1 MKARIIMLLL
11 VNLSCTLFAQ
21 KNDTELLSINN
32 QLSEMSPT
40 GREIQEQSGLKIVCE
55 RIEEDGFASAYESYS
70 FSIENNTDHSISEPQ
85 WTYTLPLKGGGEFI
99 IATSPNDIFTIP
111 IVESKD
117 LYDIDADHC
126 ISGRIVFRGIIDG
139 EEAIVSYN
147 IMLDLKPHIISYS
160 EIIKTVNETNTAYS
174 IDFTVR
180 YVGSDFLRVGVR
192 EEYSPSLI
200 MQTIEEPL
208 VAHVHRSS
216 INAFNYAWV
225 WLHVYNE
232 YGEDEITI
240 TLKNLI
246 GDSDI
251 TGVQTIHSDFV
262 NASVIKIYTKE
273 GKYMMQITDW
283 DNLKELNQEIYILQ
297 LCNKEGIPFKTIK
310 YLKGQ

>member
-21 KNDTELLSINN
+21 KNDTESLPINS

-40 GREIQEQSGLKIVCE
+40 GREIQEQSGLKIVCG
-55 RIEEDGFASAYESYS
+55 RIEEDGFASAYESYN
-70 FSIENNTDHSISEPQ
+70 FSIENNTNHSISEPQ
-85 WTYTLPLKGGGEFI
+85 WTYTLPLKGGGETI
-99 IATSPNDIFTIP
+99 IATSQNDIFTIP

-126 ISGRIVFRGIIDG
+126 ISGKIVFSCFIDG
-139 EEAIVSYN
+139 EESVASYN

-180 YVGSDFLRVGVR
+180 YVGSDFLEVGVR
-192 EEYSPSLI
+192 EEYSPFLEI
-200 MQTIEEPL
+200 QTIEEAL
-208 VAHVHRSS
+208 VAHVCRSG
-216 INAFNYAWV
+216 INTFDCAWV

-240 TLKNLI
+240 TLE
-246 GDSDI
+246 SDI
-251 TGVQTIHSDFV
+251 TGIQTIHSDFV
-262 NASVIKIYTKE
+262 NASVINIYTKE
-273 GKYMMQITDW
+273 GKYMMQITNW
-283 DNLKELNQEIYILQ
+283 DDLKELNQEIYILQ

-310 YLKGQ
+310 YLKG

>member
-1 MKARIIMLLL
+1 MKTRIIMLLL
-11 VNLSCTLFAQ
+11 ISLSCTLFAQ

-40 GREIQEQSGLKIVCE
+40 GREIHEQSGLKIVCE

-70 FSIENNTDHSISEPQ
+70 FSIENNTDHSITEPQ

-117 LYDIDADHC
+117 LYDIDVDHC

-180 YVGSDFLRVGVR
+180 YVGSDFLEVGVR
-192 EEYSPSLI
+192 EEYSPFLEI
-200 MQTIEEPL
+200 QTIEEPF
-208 VAHVHRSS
+208 VAHVRRSG
-216 INAFNYAWV
+216 INTFDCAWV

-297 LCNKEGIPFKTIK
+297 LCNKDGIPFKTIK

>member
-1 MKARIIMLLL
+1 M
-11 VNLSCTLFAQ
+11 
-21 KNDTELLSINN
+21 
-32 QLSEMSPT
+32 
-40 GREIQEQSGLKIVCE
+40 
-55 RIEEDGFASAYESYS
+55 
-70 FSIENNTDHSISEPQ
+70 
-85 WTYTLPLKGGGEFI
+85 KGGGEFI

-139 EEAIVSYN
+139 EESVVSYN

-180 YVGSDFLRVGVR
+180 YVGSDFLEVGVR
-192 EEYSPSLI
+192 EEYSPFLEI
-200 MQTIEEPL
+200 QTIEEPL
-208 VAHVHRSS
+208 VAYVRRSG
-216 INAFNYAWV
+216 INTFDCAWV

-232 YGEDEITI
+232 YGEDEVII
-240 TLKNLI
+240 TLE
-246 GDSDI
+246 SDI

>member
-11 VNLSCTLFAQ
+11 ISLSCTLFAQ
-21 KNDTELLSINN
+21 KNDTESLPINSRF
-32 QLSEMSPT
+32 SEISPV
-40 GREIQEQSGLKIVCE
+40 GREVQEQSGLKIVCE
-55 RIEEDGFASAYESYS
+55 RIEEDGFASAYESYN
-70 FSIENNTDHSISEPQ
+70 FSIENNTVHPISEPQ

-111 IVESKD
+111 IVGSKD

-139 EEAIVSYN
+139 EESIVSYN
-147 IMLDLKPHIISYS
+147 IMLDLKPRIISYS

-180 YVGSDFLRVGVR
+180 YVGSDFLEVGVR
-192 EEYSPSLI
+192 EEYSPFLEI
-200 MQTIEEPL
+200 QTIEEPF
-208 VAHVHRSS
+208 VAHVRRSG
-216 INAFNYAWV
+216 INTFDCAWV

-232 YGEDEITI
+232 YGEDEVII
-240 TLKNLI
+240 TLE
-246 GDSDI
+246 SDI

-297 LCNKEGIPFKTIK
+297 LCNKDGIPFKTIK

>member
-21 KNDTELLSINN
+21 KNDTESLPINS

-40 GREIQEQSGLKIVCE
+40 GREIQEQSGLKIVCG
-55 RIEEDGFASAYESYS
+55 RIEEDGFASAYESYN
-70 FSIENNTDHSISEPQ
+70 FSIENNTNHSISEPQ
-85 WTYTLPLKGGGEFI
+85 WTYTLPLKSGGETI
-99 IATSPNDIFTIP
+99 IATSQNDIFTIP

-126 ISGRIVFRGIIDG
+126 ISGRIVFSCIIDG
-139 EEAIVSYN
+139 EESVASYN

-180 YVGSDFLRVGVR
+180 YVGSDFLEVGVR
-192 EEYSPSLI
+192 EEYSPFLEI
-200 MQTIEEPL
+200 QTIEEPL
-208 VAHVHRSS
+208 VAHVCRSG
-216 INAFNYAWV
+216 INTFDCAWV

-232 YGEDEITI
+232 YGEDEVII
-240 TLKNLI
+240 TLE
-246 GDSDI
+246 SDI

-273 GKYMMQITDW
+273 GKYMMQITNW
-283 DNLKELNQEIYILQ
+283 DDLKELNQEIYILQ

>member
-21 KNDTELLSINN
+21 KNDTESLPINS

-40 GREIQEQSGLKIVCE
+40 GREIQEQSGLKIVCG
-55 RIEEDGFASAYESYS
+55 RIEEDGFASAYESYN
-70 FSIENNTDHSISEPQ
+70 FSIENNTDHFISEPQ
-85 WTYTLPLKGGGEFI
+85 WTYTLPLKGGGETI
-99 IATSPNDIFTIP
+99 IATSQNDIFTIP

-126 ISGRIVFRGIIDG
+126 ISGKIVFSCFIDG
-139 EEAIVSYN
+139 EESVASYN

-180 YVGSDFLRVGVR
+180 YVGSDFLEVGVR
-192 EEYSPSLI
+192 EEYSPFLEI
-200 MQTIEEPL
+200 QTIEEPL
-208 VAHVHRSS
+208 VAHVCRSG
-216 INAFNYAWV
+216 INTFDCAWV

-232 YGEDEITI
+232 YGEDEVII
-240 TLKNLI
+240 TLE
-246 GDSDI
+246 SDI
-251 TGVQTIHSDFV
+251 TGIQTIHSDFV
-262 NASVIKIYTKE
+262 NASVINIYTKE
-273 GKYMMQITDW
+273 GKYMMQITNW
-283 DNLKELNQEIYILQ
+283 DDLKELNQEIYILQ

-310 YLKGQ
+310 YLKG

>member
-1 MKARIIMLLL
+1 MKTRIIMLLL
-11 VNLSCTLFAQ
+11 ISLSCTLFAQ
-21 KNDTELLSINN
+21 RNDTESLPINS
-32 QLSEMSPT
+32 QLSGISST

-85 WTYTLPLKGGGEFI
+85 WTYTLPLKGGGESI

-232 YGEDEITI
+232 YGEDEVII
-240 TLKNLI
+240 TLE
-246 GDSDI
+246 SDI

-273 GKYMMQITDW
+273 GKYMMQITNW
-283 DNLKELNQEIYILQ
+283 DDLKELNQEIYILQ

>member
-21 KNDTELLSINN
+21 KNDTESLPINS

-40 GREIQEQSGLKIVCE
+40 GREIQEQSGLKIVCG
-55 RIEEDGFASAYESYS
+55 RIEEDGFASAYESYN
-70 FSIENNTDHSISEPQ
+70 FSIENNTDHFISEPQ
-85 WTYTLPLKGGGEFI
+85 WTYTLPLKGGGETI
-99 IATSPNDIFTIP
+99 IATSQNDIFTIP

-126 ISGRIVFRGIIDG
+126 ISGRIVFSCIIDG
-139 EEAIVSYN
+139 EESVASYN

-208 VAHVHRSS
+208 VAHVYRSS

-273 GKYMMQITDW
+273 GKYMMQITNW
-283 DNLKELNQEIYILQ
+283 DDLKELNQEIYILR
-297 LCNKEGIPFKTIK
+297 LYNKDGIPFKTIK

>member
-11 VNLSCTLFAQ
+11 ISLSCTLFAQ
-21 KNDTELLSINN
+21 KNDTESLPINS

-40 GREIQEQSGLKIVCE
+40 GREIQEQSGLKIVCG
-55 RIEEDGFASAYESYS
+55 RIEEDGFASAYESYN
-70 FSIENNTDHSISEPQ
+70 FSIENNTNHSISEPQ
-85 WTYTLPLKGGGEFI
+85 WTYTLPLKGGGETI
-99 IATSPNDIFTIP
+99 IATSQNDIFTIP

-126 ISGRIVFRGIIDG
+126 ISGKIVFSCFIDG
-139 EEAIVSYN
+139 EESVASYN

-180 YVGSDFLRVGVR
+180 YVGSDFLEVGVR
-192 EEYSPSLI
+192 EEYSPFLEI
-200 MQTIEEPL
+200 QTIEEPL
-208 VAHVHRSS
+208 VAHVCRSG
-216 INAFNYAWV
+216 INTFDCAWV

-232 YGEDEITI
+232 YGEDEVII
-240 TLKNLI
+240 TLE
-246 GDSDI
+246 SDI
-251 TGVQTIHSDFV
+251 TGIQTIHSDFV
-262 NASVIKIYTKE
+262 NASVINIYTKE
-273 GKYMMQITDW
+273 GKYMMQITNW
-283 DNLKELNQEIYILQ
+283 DDLKELNQEIYILQ

>member
-11 VNLSCTLFAQ
+11 ISLSCTLFAQ
-21 KNDTELLSINN
+21 KNDTESLPINSRF
-32 QLSEMSPT
+32 SEISPV

-70 FSIENNTDHSISEPQ
+70 FSIENNTVHSISEPQ
-85 WTYTLPLKGGGEFI
+85 WTYTLLLKGGGESI

-111 IVESKD
+111 VVENKD
-117 LYDIDADHC
+117 EYDIDADHC

-139 EEAIVSYN
+139 EESIVSYN
-147 IMLDLKPHIISYS
+147 IMLDLKPRIISYS

-180 YVGSDFLRVGVR
+180 YVGSDFLEVGVR
-192 EEYSPSLI
+192 EEYSPFLEI
-200 MQTIEEPL
+200 QTIEEPL
-208 VAHVHRSS
+208 VAHVCRSG
-216 INAFNYAWV
+216 INTFDCAWV

-232 YGEDEITI
+232 YGEDEVII
-240 TLKNLI
+240 TLE
-246 GDSDI
+246 SDI

-262 NASVIKIYTKE
+262 NASVIRIYTKE

-283 DNLKELNQEIYILQ
+283 DDLKELNQEIYILR
-297 LCNKEGIPFKTIK
+297 LYNKDGIPFKTIK

>member
-21 KNDTELLSINN
+21 KNDTESLPINS

-40 GREIQEQSGLKIVCE
+40 GREIQEQSGLKIVCG
-55 RIEEDGFASAYESYS
+55 RIEEDGFASAYESYN
-70 FSIENNTDHSISEPQ
+70 FSIENNTDHFISEPQ
-85 WTYTLPLKGGGEFI
+85 WTYTLPLKGGGETI
-99 IATSPNDIFTIP
+99 IATSQNDIFTIP

-126 ISGRIVFRGIIDG
+126 ISGKIVFSCFIDG
-139 EEAIVSYN
+139 EESVASYN

-180 YVGSDFLRVGVR
+180 YVGSDFLEVGVR
-192 EEYSPSLI
+192 EEYSPFLEI
-200 MQTIEEPL
+200 QTIEEPL
-208 VAHVHRSS
+208 VAHVCRSG
-216 INAFNYAWV
+216 INTFDCAWV

-232 YGEDEITI
+232 YGEDEVII
-240 TLKNLI
+240 TLE
-246 GDSDI
+246 SDI
-251 TGVQTIHSDFV
+251 TGIQTIHSDFV

-273 GKYMMQITDW
+273 GKYMMQITNW
-283 DNLKELNQEIYILQ
+283 DDLKELNQEIYILQ

-310 YLKGQ
+310 YLKG

>member
-21 KNDTELLSINN
+21 KNDTESLPINS

-40 GREIQEQSGLKIVCE
+40 GREIQEQSGLKIVCG
-55 RIEEDGFASAYESYS
+55 RIEEDGFASAYESYN
-70 FSIENNTDHSISEPQ
+70 FSIENNTNHSISEPQ
-85 WTYTLPLKGGGEFI
+85 WTYTLPLKSGGETI
-99 IATSPNDIFTIP
+99 IATSQNDIFTIP

-126 ISGRIVFRGIIDG
+126 ISGKIVFSCFIDG
-139 EEAIVSYN
+139 EESVASYN

-180 YVGSDFLRVGVR
+180 YVGSDFLEVGVR
-192 EEYSPSLI
+192 EEYSPFLEI
-200 MQTIEEPL
+200 QTIEEPL
-208 VAHVHRSS
+208 VAHVCRSG
-216 INAFNYAWV
+216 INTFDCAWV

-232 YGEDEITI
+232 YGEDEVII
-240 TLKNLI
+240 TLE
-246 GDSDI
+246 SDI
-251 TGVQTIHSDFV
+251 TGIQTIHSDFV
-262 NASVIKIYTKE
+262 NASVINIYTKE
-273 GKYMMQITDW
+273 GKYMMQITNW
-283 DNLKELNQEIYILQ
+283 DDLKELNQEIYILQ

>member
-21 KNDTELLSINN
+21 KNDTESLPINS

-55 RIEEDGFASAYESYS
+55 RIEEDGFASAYESYN
-70 FSIENNTDHSISEPQ
+70 FSIENNTDHFISEPQ
-85 WTYTLPLKGGGEFI
+85 WTYTLPLKSGGETI
-99 IATSPNDIFTIP
+99 IATSQNDIFTIP

-126 ISGRIVFRGIIDG
+126 ISGRIVFSCIIDG
-139 EEAIVSYN
+139 EESVASYN

-180 YVGSDFLRVGVR
+180 YVGSDFLEVGVR
-192 EEYSPSLI
+192 EEYSPFLEI
-200 MQTIEEPL
+200 QTIEEPL
-208 VAHVHRSS
+208 VAHVCRSG
-216 INAFNYAWV
+216 INTFDCAWV

-232 YGEDEITI
+232 YGEDEVII
-240 TLKNLI
+240 TLE
-246 GDSDI
+246 SDI
-251 TGVQTIHSDFV
+251 TGIQTIHSDFV
-262 NASVIKIYTKE
+262 NASVINIYTKE
-273 GKYMMQITDW
+273 GKYMMQITNW
-283 DNLKELNQEIYILQ
+283 DDLKELNQEIYILQ

>member
-1 MKARIIMLLL
+1 MKTRIIMLLL
-11 VNLSCTLFAQ
+11 ISLSCTLFAQ
-21 KNDTELLSINN
+21 KNDTESLPINN

-40 GREIQEQSGLKIVCE
+40 GREIHEQSGLKIVCE

-70 FSIENNTDHSISEPQ
+70 FSIENNTDHSITEPQ

-111 IVESKD
+111 IVGSKD

-180 YVGSDFLRVGVR
+180 YVGSDFLEVGVR
-192 EEYSPSLI
+192 EEYSPFLEI
-200 MQTIEEPL
+200 QTIEEPF
-208 VAHVHRSS
+208 VAHVRRSG
-216 INAFNYAWV
+216 INTFDCAWV

-232 YGEDEITI
+232 YGEDEVII
-240 TLKNLI
+240 TLE
-246 GDSDI
+246 SDI

-297 LCNKEGIPFKTIK
+297 LCNKDGIPFKTIK

>member
-11 VNLSCTLFAQ
+11 ISLSCTLFAQ

-85 WTYTLPLKGGGEFI
+85 WTYTLPLKGGGESI
-99 IATSPNDIFTIP
+99 IATSQNDIFTIP

-126 ISGRIVFRGIIDG
+126 ISGKILFSCIIDG
-139 EEAIVSYN
+139 EESVASYN

-208 VAHVHRSS
+208 VAHVYRSS

-232 YGEDEITI
+232 YGEDEVII
-240 TLKNLI
+240 TLE
-246 GDSDI
+246 SDI

-262 NASVIKIYTKE
+262 NASVINIYTKE
-273 GKYMMQITDW
+273 GKYMMQITNW
-283 DNLKELNQEIYILQ
+283 DDLKELNQEIYILQ

>member
-1 MKARIIMLLL
+1 MKARIIMLQL

-21 KNDTELLSINN
+21 KNDTESLPINS

-55 RIEEDGFASAYESYS
+55 RIEEDGFASAYESYN
-70 FSIENNTDHSISEPQ
+70 FSIENNTDHFISEPQ
-85 WTYTLPLKGGGEFI
+85 WTYTLPLKGGGETI
-99 IATSPNDIFTIP
+99 IATSQNDIFTIP

-126 ISGRIVFRGIIDG
+126 ISGRIVFSCIIDG
-139 EEAIVSYN
+139 EESVASYN

-180 YVGSDFLRVGVR
+180 YVGSDFLEVGVR
-192 EEYSPSLI
+192 EEYSPFLEI
-200 MQTIEEPL
+200 QTIEEPL
-208 VAHVHRSS
+208 VAHVCRSG
-216 INAFNYAWV
+216 INTFDCAWV

-232 YGEDEITI
+232 YGEDEVII
-240 TLKNLI
+240 TLE
-246 GDSDI
+246 SDI
-251 TGVQTIHSDFV
+251 TGIQTIHSDFV
-262 NASVIKIYTKE
+262 NASVINIYTKE
-273 GKYMMQITDW
+273 GKYMMQITNW
-283 DNLKELNQEIYILQ
+283 DDLKELNQEIYILQ

-310 YLKGQ
+310 YLKG

>member
-21 KNDTELLSINN
+21 KNDTESLPINS

-55 RIEEDGFASAYESYS
+55 RIEEDGFASAYESYN
-70 FSIENNTDHSISEPQ
+70 FSIENNTNHSISEPQ
-85 WTYTLPLKGGGEFI
+85 WTYTLPLKSGGETI
-99 IATSPNDIFTIP
+99 IATSQNDIFTIP

-126 ISGRIVFRGIIDG
+126 ISGKIVFSCFIDG
-139 EEAIVSYN
+139 EESVASYN

-174 IDFTVR
+174 NDFTVR
-180 YVGSDFLRVGVR
+180 YVGSDFLEVGVR
-192 EEYSPSLI
+192 EEYSPFLEI
-200 MQTIEEPL
+200 QTIEEPL
-208 VAHVHRSS
+208 VAHVCRSG
-216 INAFNYAWV
+216 INTFDCAWV

-232 YGEDEITI
+232 YGEDEVII
-240 TLKNLI
+240 TLE
-246 GDSDI
+246 SDI
-251 TGVQTIHSDFV
+251 TGIQTIHSDFV
-262 NASVIKIYTKE
+262 NASVINIYTKE
-273 GKYMMQITDW
+273 GKYMMQITNW
-283 DNLKELNQEIYILQ
+283 DDLKELNQEIYILQ

>member
-11 VNLSCTLFAQ
+11 ISLSCTLFAQ
-21 KNDTELLSINN
+21 KNDTESLPINS

-55 RIEEDGFASAYESYS
+55 RIEEDGFASAYESYN
-70 FSIENNTDHSISEPQ
+70 FSIENNTNHSISEPQ
-85 WTYTLPLKGGGEFI
+85 WTYTLPLKSGGETI
-99 IATSPNDIFTIP
+99 IATSQNDIFTIP

-126 ISGRIVFRGIIDG
+126 ISGRIVFSCIIDG
-139 EEAIVSYN
+139 EESVASYN

-180 YVGSDFLRVGVR
+180 YVGSDFLEVGVR
-192 EEYSPSLI
+192 EEYSPFLEI
-200 MQTIEEPL
+200 QTIEEPL
-208 VAHVHRSS
+208 VAHVCRSG
-216 INAFNYAWV
+216 INTFDCAWV

-232 YGEDEITI
+232 YGEDEVII
-240 TLKNLI
+240 TLE
-246 GDSDI
+246 SDI
-251 TGVQTIHSDFV
+251 TGIQTIHSDFV

-273 GKYMMQITDW
+273 GKYMMQITNW
-283 DNLKELNQEIYILQ
+283 DDLKELNQEIYILQ

>member
-21 KNDTELLSINN
+21 KNDTESLPINS

-55 RIEEDGFASAYESYS
+55 RIEEDGFASAYESYN
-70 FSIENNTDHSISEPQ
+70 FSIENNTNHSISEPQ
-85 WTYTLPLKGGGEFI
+85 WTYTLPLKGGGETI
-99 IATSPNDIFTIP
+99 IATSQNDIFTIP

-126 ISGRIVFRGIIDG
+126 ISGKIVFSCFIDG
-139 EEAIVSYN
+139 EESVASYN

-208 VAHVHRSS
+208 VAHVCRSG
-216 INAFNYAWV
+216 INTFDCAWV

-232 YGEDEITI
+232 YGEDEVII
-240 TLKNLI
+240 TLE
-246 GDSDI
+246 SDI
-251 TGVQTIHSDFV
+251 TGIQTIHSDFV
-262 NASVIKIYTKE
+262 NASVINIYTKE
-273 GKYMMQITDW
+273 GKYMMQITNW
-283 DNLKELNQEIYILQ
+283 DDLKELNQEIYILQ

-310 YLKGQ
+310 YLKG

>member
-40 GREIQEQSGLKIVCE
+40 GREIQEQSGLKIVCG
-55 RIEEDGFASAYESYS
+55 RIEEDGFASAYESYN
-70 FSIENNTDHSISEPQ
+70 FSIENNTNHSISEPQ
-85 WTYTLPLKGGGEFI
+85 WTYTLPLKSGGETI
-99 IATSPNDIFTIP
+99 IATSQNDIFTIP

-126 ISGRIVFRGIIDG
+126 ISGRIVFSCIIDG
-139 EEAIVSYN
+139 EESVASYN

-180 YVGSDFLRVGVR
+180 YVGSDFLEVGVR
-192 EEYSPSLI
+192 EEYSPFLEI
-200 MQTIEEPL
+200 QTIEEPL
-208 VAHVHRSS
+208 VAHVCRSG
-216 INAFNYAWV
+216 INTFDCAWV

-232 YGEDEITI
+232 YGEDEVII
-240 TLKNLI
+240 TLE
-246 GDSDI
+246 SDI

-262 NASVIKIYTKE
+262 NASVIRIYTKE

-283 DNLKELNQEIYILQ
+283 DDLKELNQEIYILR
-297 LCNKEGIPFKTIK
+297 LYNKDGIPFKTIK

>member
-21 KNDTELLSINN
+21 KNDTESLPINS

-55 RIEEDGFASAYESYS
+55 RIEEDGFASAYESYN
-70 FSIENNTDHSISEPQ
+70 FSIENNTNHSISEPQ
-85 WTYTLPLKGGGEFI
+85 WTYTLPLKGGGETI
-99 IATSPNDIFTIP
+99 IATSQNDIFTIP

-126 ISGRIVFRGIIDG
+126 ISGRIVFSCIIDG
-139 EEAIVSYN
+139 EESVASYN

-180 YVGSDFLRVGVR
+180 YVGSDFLEVGVR
-192 EEYSPSLI
+192 EEYSPFLEI
-200 MQTIEEPL
+200 QTIEEPL
-208 VAHVHRSS
+208 VAHVCRSG
-216 INAFNYAWV
+216 INTFDCAWV

-232 YGEDEITI
+232 YGEDEVII
-240 TLKNLI
+240 TLE
-246 GDSDI
+246 SDI
-251 TGVQTIHSDFV
+251 TGIQTIHSDFV

-273 GKYMMQITDW
+273 GKYMMQITNW
-283 DNLKELNQEIYILQ
+283 DDLKELNQEIYILQ

>member
-21 KNDTELLSINN
+21 KNDTESLPINS

-55 RIEEDGFASAYESYS
+55 RIEEDGFASAYESYN
-70 FSIENNTDHSISEPQ
+70 FSIENNTNHSISEPQ
-85 WTYTLPLKGGGEFI
+85 WTYTLPLKSGGETI
-99 IATSPNDIFTIP
+99 IATSQNDIFTIP

-180 YVGSDFLRVGVR
+180 YVGSDFLEVGVR
-192 EEYSPSLI
+192 EEYSPFLEI
-200 MQTIEEPL
+200 QTIEEPL
-208 VAHVHRSS
+208 VAHVCRSG
-216 INAFNYAWV
+216 INTFDCAWV

-232 YGEDEITI
+232 YGEDEVII
-240 TLKNLI
+240 TLE
-246 GDSDI
+246 SDI
-251 TGVQTIHSDFV
+251 TGIQTIHSDFV
-262 NASVIKIYTKE
+262 NASVINIYTKE
-273 GKYMMQITDW
+273 GKYMMQITNW
-283 DNLKELNQEIYILQ
+283 DDLKELNQEIYILQ

-310 YLKGQ
+310 YLKG

>member
-21 KNDTELLSINN
+21 KNDTESLPINS

-55 RIEEDGFASAYESYS
+55 RIEEDGFASAYESYN
-70 FSIENNTDHSISEPQ
+70 FSIENNTNHSISEPQ
-85 WTYTLPLKGGGEFI
+85 WTYTLPLKSGGETI
-99 IATSPNDIFTIP
+99 IATSQNDIFTIP

-126 ISGRIVFRGIIDG
+126 ISGKIVFSCFIDG
-139 EEAIVSYN
+139 EESVASYN

-180 YVGSDFLRVGVR
+180 YVGSDFLEVGVR
-192 EEYSPSLI
+192 EEYSPFLEI
-200 MQTIEEPL
+200 QTIEEPL
-208 VAHVHRSS
+208 VAHVCRSG
-216 INAFNYAWV
+216 INTFDCAWV

-232 YGEDEITI
+232 YGEDEVII
-240 TLKNLI
+240 TLE
-246 GDSDI
+246 SDI
-251 TGVQTIHSDFV
+251 TGIQTIHSDFV

-273 GKYMMQITDW
+273 GKYMMQITNW
-283 DNLKELNQEIYILQ
+283 DDLKELNQEIYILQ

>member
-21 KNDTELLSINN
+21 KNDTESLPINS

-55 RIEEDGFASAYESYS
+55 RIEEDGFASAYESYN
-70 FSIENNTDHSISEPQ
+70 FSIENNTNHSISEPQ
-85 WTYTLPLKGGGEFI
+85 WTYTLPLKSGGETI
-99 IATSPNDIFTIP
+99 IATSQNDIFTIP

-126 ISGRIVFRGIIDG
+126 ISGRIVFSCIIDG
-139 EEAIVSYN
+139 EESVASYN

-208 VAHVHRSS
+208 VAHVCRSG
-216 INAFNYAWV
+216 INTFDCAWV

-232 YGEDEITI
+232 YGEDEVII
-240 TLKNLI
+240 TLE
-246 GDSDI
+246 SDI
-251 TGVQTIHSDFV
+251 TGIQTIHSDFV
-262 NASVIKIYTKE
+262 NASVINIYTKE
-273 GKYMMQITDW
+273 GKYMMQITNW
-283 DNLKELNQEIYILQ
+283 DDLKELNQEIYILQ

-310 YLKGQ
+310 YLKGE

>member
-21 KNDTELLSINN
+21 KNDTESLPINS

-70 FSIENNTDHSISEPQ
+70 FSINNTNHSISEPQ
-85 WTYTLPLKGGGEFI
+85 WTYTLFLKGGGESI

-111 IVESKD
+111 VVENKD
-117 LYDIDADHC
+117 EYDIDADHC

-139 EEAIVSYN
+139 EESVASYN

-174 IDFTVR
+174 IDFMVR

-192 EEYSPSLI
+192 EEYSPSLV

-208 VAHVHRSS
+208 VAHVYRSS

-232 YGEDEITI
+232 YGEDEVVI
-240 TLKNLI
+240 TLE
-246 GDSDI
+246 SDI

-273 GKYMMQITDW
+273 GKYMMQITNW
-283 DNLKELNQEIYILQ
+283 DDLKELNQEIYILQ
-297 LCNKEGIPFKTIK
+297 LCNKDGIPFKTIK

>member
-21 KNDTELLSINN
+21 KNDTESLPINS

-55 RIEEDGFASAYESYS
+55 RIEEDGFASAYESYN
-70 FSIENNTDHSISEPQ
+70 FSIENNTDHFISEPQ
-85 WTYTLPLKGGGEFI
+85 WTYTLPLKGGGETI
-99 IATSPNDIFTIP
+99 IATSQNDIFTIP

-126 ISGRIVFRGIIDG
+126 ISGRIVFSCIIDG
-139 EEAIVSYN
+139 EESVASYN

-180 YVGSDFLRVGVR
+180 YVGSDFLEVGVR
-192 EEYSPSLI
+192 EEYSPFLEI
-200 MQTIEEPL
+200 QTIEEPL
-208 VAHVHRSS
+208 VAHVCRSG
-216 INAFNYAWV
+216 INTFDCAWV

-232 YGEDEITI
+232 YGEDEVII
-240 TLKNLI
+240 TLE
-246 GDSDI
+246 SDI
-251 TGVQTIHSDFV
+251 TGIQTIHSDFV
-262 NASVIKIYTKE
+262 NASVINIYTKE
-273 GKYMMQITDW
+273 GKYMMQITNW
-283 DNLKELNQEIYILQ
+283 DDLKELNQEIYILQ

-310 YLKGQ
+310 YLKG

>member
-139 EEAIVSYN
+139 EESVALYN

>member
-1 MKARIIMLLL
+1 MKTRIIMLLL
-11 VNLSCTLFAQ
+11 ISLSCTLFAQ
-21 KNDTELLSINN
+21 KNDTESLPINS

-40 GREIQEQSGLKIVCE
+40 GREIQEQSGLKIVCG
-55 RIEEDGFASAYESYS
+55 RIEEDGFASAYESYN
-70 FSIENNTDHSISEPQ
+70 FSIENNTNHSISEPQ
-85 WTYTLPLKGGGEFI
+85 WTYTLPLKGGGESI
-99 IATSPNDIFTIP
+99 IATSQNDIFTIP

-117 LYDIDADHC
+117 LYDIDTDHC
-126 ISGRIVFRGIIDG
+126 ISGKILFSCIIDG
-139 EEAIVSYN
+139 EESVASYN

-180 YVGSDFLRVGVR
+180 YVGSDFLEVGVR
-192 EEYSPSLI
+192 EEYSPFLEI
-200 MQTIEEPL
+200 QTIEEPL
-208 VAHVHRSS
+208 VAHVYRSS

-232 YGEDEITI
+232 YGEDEVII
-240 TLKNLI
+240 TLE
-246 GDSDI
+246 SDI

-262 NASVIKIYTKE
+262 NASVIRIYTKE

-283 DNLKELNQEIYILQ
+283 DDLKELNQEIYILR
-297 LCNKEGIPFKTIK
+297 LYNKDGIPFKTIK

>member
-11 VNLSCTLFAQ
+11 ISLSCTLFAQ
-21 KNDTELLSINN
+21 KNDTESLPINS

-40 GREIQEQSGLKIVCE
+40 GREIQEQSGLKIVCG

-85 WTYTLPLKGGGEFI
+85 WTYTLPLKGGGESI

-139 EEAIVSYN
+139 EESIVSYN
-147 IMLDLKPHIISYS
+147 IMLDLKPRIISYS

-180 YVGSDFLRVGVR
+180 YVGSDFLEVGVR
-192 EEYSPSLI
+192 EEYSPFLEI
-200 MQTIEEPL
+200 QTIEEPL
-208 VAHVHRSS
+208 VAHVCRSG
-216 INAFNYAWV
+216 INTFDCAWV

-232 YGEDEITI
+232 YGEDEVII
-240 TLKNLI
+240 TLE
-246 GDSDI
+246 SDI

-262 NASVIKIYTKE
+262 NASVINIYTKE
-273 GKYMMQITDW
+273 GKYMMQITNW
-283 DNLKELNQEIYILQ
+283 DDLKELNQEIYILQ

>member
-21 KNDTELLSINN
+21 KNDTESLPINS

-55 RIEEDGFASAYESYS
+55 RIEEDGFASAYESYN
-70 FSIENNTDHSISEPQ
+70 FSIENNTNHSISEPQ
-85 WTYTLPLKGGGEFI
+85 WTYTLPLKSGGETI
-99 IATSPNDIFTIP
+99 IATSQNDIFTIP

-126 ISGRIVFRGIIDG
+126 ISGKIVFSCFIDG
-139 EEAIVSYN
+139 EESVASYN

-208 VAHVHRSS
+208 VAHVQRSS

-232 YGEDEITI
+232 YGEDEVII
-240 TLKNLI
+240 TLE
-246 GDSDI
+246 SDI
-251 TGVQTIHSDFV
+251 TGIQTIHSDFV
-262 NASVIKIYTKE
+262 NASVINIYTKE
-273 GKYMMQITDW
+273 GKYMMQITNW
-283 DNLKELNQEIYILQ
+283 DDLKELNQEIYILQ

>member
-1 MKARIIMLLL
+1 MKTRIIMLLL
-11 VNLSCTLFAQ
+11 ISLSCTLFAQ

-40 GREIQEQSGLKIVCE
+40 GREIHEQSGLKIVCE

-70 FSIENNTDHSISEPQ
+70 FSIENNTDHSITEPQ

-117 LYDIDADHC
+117 LYDIDVDHC

-200 MQTIEEPL
+200 MQTIEEPF
-208 VAHVHRSS
+208 VAHVYRSS

-232 YGEDEITI
+232 YGEDEVVI
-240 TLKNLI
+240 TLE
-246 GDSDI
+246 SDI

-273 GKYMMQITDW
+273 GKYMMQITNW
-283 DNLKELNQEIYILQ
+283 DDLKELNQEIYILQ
-297 LCNKEGIPFKTIK
+297 LCNKDGIPFKTIK

>member
-11 VNLSCTLFAQ
+11 ISLSCTLFAQ
-21 KNDTELLSINN
+21 KNDTESLPINSRF
-32 QLSEMSPT
+32 SEISPV
-40 GREIQEQSGLKIVCE
+40 GREVQEQSGLKIVCE
-55 RIEEDGFASAYESYS
+55 RIEEDGFASAYESYN
-70 FSIENNTDHSISEPQ
+70 FSIENNTVHPISEPQ

-111 IVESKD
+111 IVGSKD

-139 EEAIVSYN
+139 EESIVSYN
-147 IMLDLKPHIISYS
+147 IMLDLKPRIISYS

-180 YVGSDFLRVGVR
+180 YVGSDFLEVGVR
-192 EEYSPSLI
+192 EEYSPFLEI
-200 MQTIEEPL
+200 QTIEEPF
-208 VAHVHRSS
+208 VAHVRRSG
-216 INAFNYAWV
+216 INTFDCAWV

-232 YGEDEITI
+232 YGEDEVII
-240 TLKNLI
+240 TLE
-246 GDSDI
+246 SDI

-283 DNLKELNQEIYILQ
+283 DNLKELNQEIYILR
-297 LCNKEGIPFKTIK
+297 LCNKDGIPFKTIK

>member
-21 KNDTELLSINN
+21 KNDTESLPINS

-55 RIEEDGFASAYESYS
+55 RIEEDGFASAYESYN
-70 FSIENNTDHSISEPQ
+70 FSIENNTNHSISEPQ
-85 WTYTLPLKGGGEFI
+85 WTYTLPLKSGGETI
-99 IATSPNDIFTIP
+99 IATSQNDIFTIP

-126 ISGRIVFRGIIDG
+126 ISGRIVFSCIIDG
-139 EEAIVSYN
+139 EESVASYN

-208 VAHVHRSS
+208 VAHVCRSG
-216 INAFNYAWV
+216 INTFDCAWV

-232 YGEDEITI
+232 YGEDEVII
-240 TLKNLI
+240 TLE
-246 GDSDI
+246 SDI
-251 TGVQTIHSDFV
+251 TGIQTIHSDFV
-262 NASVIKIYTKE
+262 NASVINIYTKE
-273 GKYMMQITDW
+273 GKYMMQITNW
-283 DNLKELNQEIYILQ
+283 DDLKELNQEIYILQ

-310 YLKGQ
+310 YLKG

>member
-21 KNDTELLSINN
+21 KNDTESLPINS

-55 RIEEDGFASAYESYS
+55 RIEEDGFASAYESYN
-70 FSIENNTDHSISEPQ
+70 FSIENNTDHFISEPQ
-85 WTYTLPLKGGGEFI
+85 WTYTLPLKSGGETI
-99 IATSPNDIFTIP
+99 IATSQNDIFTIP

-126 ISGRIVFRGIIDG
+126 ISGKIVFSCFIDG
-139 EEAIVSYN
+139 EESVASYN

-180 YVGSDFLRVGVR
+180 YVGSDFLEVGVR
-192 EEYSPSLI
+192 EEYSPFLEI
-200 MQTIEEPL
+200 QTIEEPL
-208 VAHVHRSS
+208 VAHVCRSG
-216 INAFNYAWV
+216 INTFDCAWV

-232 YGEDEITI
+232 YGEDEVII
-240 TLKNLI
+240 TLE
-246 GDSDI
+246 SDI
-251 TGVQTIHSDFV
+251 TGIQTIHSDFV
-262 NASVIKIYTKE
+262 NASVINIYTKE
-273 GKYMMQITDW
+273 GKYMMQITNW
-283 DNLKELNQEIYILQ
+283 DDLKELNQEIYILQ